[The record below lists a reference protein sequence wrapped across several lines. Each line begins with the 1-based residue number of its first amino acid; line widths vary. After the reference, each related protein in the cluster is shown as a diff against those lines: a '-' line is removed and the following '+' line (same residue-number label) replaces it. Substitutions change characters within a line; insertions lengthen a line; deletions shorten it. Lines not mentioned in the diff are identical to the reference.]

1 MIKKILS
8 WFTSDPVFVLRDNE
22 LSDPWKVEMRDAL
35 NAKDSNKAANLML
48 LAEEKRIA
56 AWHPTTRPSRIR
68 FDPNQRW
75 LGLQIKRAERDT
87 VEFVAR
93 FKVHGKGHR
102 LHETS
107 RFGQVA
113 GQWYYVDGEIHER

>member
-8 WFTSDPVFVLRDNE
+8 WFKKDPVFVLRNNE

-56 AWHPTTRPSRIR
+56 AGCR
-68 FDPNQRW
+68 
-75 LGLQIKRAERDT
+75 QI
-87 VEFVAR
+87 
-93 FKVHGKGHR
+93 H
-102 LHETS
+102 
-107 RFGQVA
+107 
-113 GQWYYVDGEIHER
+113 

>member
-8 WFTSDPVFVLRDNE
+8 WFKKNPVFVLRNNE

-56 AWHPTTRPSRIR
+56 DGCR
-68 FDPNQRW
+68 
-75 LGLQIKRAERDT
+75 QI
-87 VEFVAR
+87 
-93 FKVHGKGHR
+93 H
-102 LHETS
+102 
-107 RFGQVA
+107 
-113 GQWYYVDGEIHER
+113 